1 MFRLVCVAIAISG
14 PASGA
19 LQEGP
24 RVKLSGYVEYHQ
36 NAMLVVEG
44 QRVAVNGKTKF
55 KGKSSLAQIPLGYEA
70 KVEGHRQA
78 DGTVLAKKIEVKPN
92 GQAMYESDVLEAT
105 NQIEKLWVDAGEMY
119 MGNGRRRQTVG
130 DIKTEGP
137 EVERGRRIML
147 ALLPPYVSPND
158 VRVHVVETK
167 EWNAS
172 AMGNGAVWVYTG
184 LLNDM
189 DDDEIAIILAHELAH
204 YTHEHSRRG
213 MKKSMWGQLVG
224 LAGAIGAGAIKSDAA
239 SSLAGLGLSAW
250 QSGYSRDLE
259 DQADRVGLRYAYEA
273 GFDVS
278 KGPGLWEK
286 FRKKYGE
293 ADTMSTFL
301 FGSHSRPTDRIR
313 NIRRELRVN
322 YRDTLDERRLGKSPN
337 GHEMVTPN
345 RSEARVI
352 AIANCKGG
360 VGKTTTT
367 VSLGAALAERG
378 HRVLLVD
385 LDSQQNL
392 SSSLGAIIPNP
403 GLTDVEYKEPRILN
417 GTCQDQQ

>member
-1 MFRLVCVAIAISG
+1 
-14 PASGA
+14 
-19 LQEGP
+19 
-24 RVKLSGYVEYHQ
+24 
-36 NAMLVVEG
+36 
-44 QRVAVNGKTKF
+44 
-55 KGKSSLAQIPLGYEA
+55 
-70 KVEGHRQA
+70 
-78 DGTVLAKKIEVKPN
+78 
-92 GQAMYESDVLEAT
+92 MYESDVLEAT

-137 EVERGRRIML
+137 EVERVRRIML

-213 MKKSMWGQLVG
+213 MKKSMWGQLAG
-224 LAGAIGAGAIKSDAA
+224 LAGAIGAGAIKNDAA
-239 SSLAGLGLSAW
+239 SSLAGLGAGLGLSAW

-259 DQADRVGLRYAYEA
+259 DQADRVGLRYAYET

-293 ADTMSTFL
+293 ADTMSNFL

-322 YRDTLDERRLGKSPN
+322 YRDTLD
-337 GHEMVTPN
+337 
-345 RSEARVI
+345 
-352 AIANCKGG
+352 
-360 VGKTTTT
+360 
-367 VSLGAALAERG
+367 
-378 HRVLLVD
+378 
-385 LDSQQNL
+385 
-392 SSSLGAIIPNP
+392 
-403 GLTDVEYKEPRILN
+403 
-417 GTCQDQQ
+417 

>member
-1 MFRLVCVAIAISG
+1 MFRLVCVAIAIAG
-14 PASGA
+14 PAAGA
-19 LQEGP
+19 LQEGS
-24 RVKLSGYVEYHQ
+24 RVKLSGYVEYHE

-44 QRVAVNGKTKF
+44 QRVTVNGKTKF
-55 KGKSSLAQIPLGYEA
+55 KGKGSLAQIPLGYEA
-70 KVEGHRQA
+70 KVEGRRQA
-78 DGTVLAKKIEVKPN
+78 DGTVLATKIEVKPN
-92 GQAMYESDVLEAT
+92 GQAMYEADVLEAT

-130 DIKTEGP
+130 DIKTAGP
-137 EVERGRRIML
+137 EVDRVRGIML
-147 ALLPPYVSPND
+147 KLLPPYVSAND

-213 MKKSMWGQLVG
+213 MKKSMWGQLAG
-224 LAGAIGAGAIKSDAA
+224 LAGAIGAGAIKNDAA
-239 SSLAGLGLSAW
+239 SSLAGLGAGLGLSAW
-250 QSGYSRDLE
+250 QSGYSRDME

-293 ADTMSTFL
+293 ADTMSNFL

-313 NIRRELRVN
+313 NINRELRVN
-322 YRDTLDERRLGKSPN
+322 YLDP
-337 GHEMVTPN
+337 
-345 RSEARVI
+345 
-352 AIANCKGG
+352 
-360 VGKTTTT
+360 
-367 VSLGAALAERG
+367 
-378 HRVLLVD
+378 
-385 LDSQQNL
+385 LD
-392 SSSLGAIIPNP
+392 
-403 GLTDVEYKEPRILN
+403 
-417 GTCQDQQ
+417 